1 MTYSEMELD
10 SIQMTRNAPPKPSAS
25 GNPAASRA
33 RVLRLL
39 REGAWTVEDLAG
51 SLELTDN
58 AVRFHLAALEREGT
72 VRKEG
77 ILRKPAV
84 GQPAML
90 YSLTPA
96 AEDAF
101 SRAYAPVL
109 GATLAELRE
118 NMSTAQLIGFLKRV
132 GKRLATGVEHSSA
145 PIGRR
150 VAQASALLN
159 SLGGITVVQKADD
172 SYQIVGKA
180 CPLARA
186 VQSDHCVCTAVTAL
200 VTEVVEAD
208 VRERCDRSGRPR
220 CCFEITPRRVS
231 S

>member
-1 MTYSEMELD
+1 MELD

-186 VQSDHCVCTAVTAL
+186 VQSDHCVCAAVTAL
-200 VTEVVEAD
+200 VAEVVEAD

>member
-1 MTYSEMELD
+1 MIRKMPQPNPTLG
-10 SIQMTRNAPPKPSAS
+10 RNTT
-25 GNPAASRA
+25 ASRA
-33 RVLRLL
+33 RLLQLL
-39 REGAWTVEDLAG
+39 REGAWTVEDLAA

-58 AVRFHLAALEREGT
+58 AVRFHLDSLEREGT
-72 VRKEG
+72 VRREG
-77 ILRKPAV
+77 TLRKPAV
-84 GQPAML
+84 GQPAAL

-118 NMSTAQLIGFLKRV
+118 NMSTTQLTGFLKRV
-132 GKRLATGVEHSSA
+132 GRRLAAGIEHSSA

-150 VAQASALLN
+150 VAEASALLN
-159 SLGGITVVQKADD
+159 SLGGITVVQKSTDG
-172 SYQIVGKA
+172 YQIAGKA

-186 VQSDHCVCTAVTAL
+186 VQSDPCVCAAVTAL
-200 VTEVVEAD
+200 VAEVVEAD

>member
-1 MTYSEMELD
+1 MIRKTAQRE
-10 SIQMTRNAPPKPSAS
+10 TTPG
-25 GNPAASRA
+25 GNPAATRA
-33 RVLRLL
+33 RVIRLL
-39 REGAWTVEDLAG
+39 RERAWTVEDLAS
-51 SLELTDN
+51 SLNLTDN
-58 AVRFHLAALEREGT
+58 AVRFHLAALERDGSVQKEGT
-72 VRKEG
+72 
-77 ILRKPAV
+77 LRKPAV
-84 GQPAML
+84 GQPAVL

-109 GATLAELRE
+109 AATLAELRE
-118 NMSTAQLIGFLKRV
+118 NMSTTQLVGLLKRV
-132 GKRLATGVEHSSA
+132 GRRLSTGLAQSSA

-172 SYQIVGKA
+172 GYQIVGKA

-186 VQSDHCVCTAVTAL
+186 VESDHCVCAAVTAL
-200 VTEVVEAD
+200 VAEVVEAD

-220 CCFEITPRRVS
+220 CCFEITPRRGS

>member
-1 MTYSEMELD
+1 MTYSGKELD

-33 RVLRLL
+33 RLLRLL

-186 VQSDHCVCTAVTAL
+186 VQSDHCVCAAVTAL
-200 VTEVVEAD
+200 VAEVVEAD

>member
-1 MTYSEMELD
+1 
-10 SIQMTRNAPPKPSAS
+10 MTRKSPQPTTPIGGNATATR
-25 GNPAASRA
+25 G

-39 REGAWTVEDLAG
+39 REGAWTVEDLAS

-72 VRKEG
+72 VHKEG

-84 GQPAML
+84 GQPAAL
-90 YSLTPA
+90 YTLTPA
-96 AEDAF
+96 AEEAF

-118 NMSTAQLIGFLKRV
+118 NMTTPQLVGFLKRV
-132 GKRLATGVEHSSA
+132 GKRLAKGVDQSSA

-150 VAQASALLN
+150 VAHASALLN
-159 SLGGITVVQKADD
+159 SLGGITVVEKSDD
-172 SYQIVGKA
+172 GFHILGKA

-186 VQSDHCVCTAVTAL
+186 VESDHCVCTAVTAL
-200 VTEVVEAD
+200 VAEVVEAD
-208 VRERCDRSGRPR
+208 VRERCDRTGRPR
-220 CCFEITPRRVS
+220 CCFQITPRRVS

>member
-1 MTYSEMELD
+1 MT
-10 SIQMTRNAPPKPSAS
+10 TRTPRPNPPSGGNSA
-25 GNPAASRA
+25 ATRA
-33 RVLRLL
+33 RLLRLL
-39 REGAWTVEDLAG
+39 REGAWTVEDLAT

-58 AVRFHLAALEREGT
+58 AVRFHLAALERDGT

-77 ILRKPAV
+77 TLRKPAV
-84 GQPAML
+84 GQPATL

-118 NMSTAQLIGFLKRV
+118 NMSTPQLTGFLKRV
-132 GKRLATGVEHSSA
+132 GRRLASGIGQSSA
-145 PIGRR
+145 PIARR
-150 VAQASALLN
+150 VADASALLN
-159 SLGGITVVQKADD
+159 SLGGITVVQKSTDG
-172 SYQIVGKA
+172 YQIAGRA

-186 VQSDHCVCTAVTAL
+186 VQSDPCVCAAVTAL
-200 VTEVVEAD
+200 VAEVVEAD
-208 VRERCDRSGRPR
+208 VRERCDRTGRPR